1 MNYNFHYDIPIE
13 IDSLLNIILDDFDN
27 LNFNDSNDSNDSN
40 DFVNIHNDDIH
51 NIIENNNFFNNKSE
65 INQLLGKSI
74 FINKNDNHYLDEC
87 IICLDS
93 LNYKQYKRILPYCNH
108 FFHKKC
114 IDKWFLK
121 NSCCPICRYN
131 YK

>member
-1 MNYNFHYDIPIE
+1 MNYNYQYDIPIE
-13 IDSLLNIILDDFDN
+13 IDSLLNIILDDFDDISIHD
-27 LNFNDSNDSNDSN
+27 DSN
-40 DFVNIHNDDIH
+40 
-51 NIIENNNFFNNKSE
+51 NIIHNNNFFNNKSE
-65 INQLLGKSI
+65 INDLLGKSI
-74 FINKNDNHYLDEC
+74 YIHKHDNHYLNEC

-93 LNYKQYKRILPYCNH
+93 LNHKQYKRILPHCNH

-121 NSCCPICRYN
+121 NSCCPICRFN